1 MKPFF
6 ERDFTLQKYEQLCRT
21 FLESGY
27 KVSTI
32 LDYLTNKSVFEEG
45 YIVILRH
52 DVDRKPFN
60 ALKMAHIETNLGIRS
75 TYYFRAKTN
84 TFKPILIKQI
94 ARLGHEIGYHYE
106 SLSDMHGNLE
116 LAIEDFKNNLQK
128 FRKLVPVKTICMHG
142 SPLSK
147 WDNRDIWRKYDYK
160 DFDLIGEP
168 YLSIDYKNI
177 IYCSDTGRNWDSHR
191 FNLRDKVNYNL
202 EIRID
207 STIDLINLL
216 KSKVYKTF
224 FIQCHPERWTDHILS
239 YLLSFFSDK
248 LANAGKNIVKLA
260 RKRR

>member
-94 ARLGHEIGYHYE
+94 AQLGHEIGYHYE

-147 WDNRDIWRKYDYK
+147 WDNRDLWEKYDYK
-160 DFDLIGEP
+160 ESGLIGEP
-168 YLSIDYKNI
+168 YLSIDYTNI
-177 IYCSDTGRNWDSHR
+177 VYISDTGRTWNPNK
-191 FNLRDKVNYNL
+191 FNLRDRVRSNVKV
-202 EIRID
+202 EID
-207 STIDLINLL
+207 STIDLMKVLR
-216 KSKVYKTF
+216 SKVHGRF
-224 FIQCHPERWTDHILS
+224 FIQCHPERWS
-239 YLLSFFSDK
+239 
-248 LANAGKNIVKLA
+248 KNIFQWILFLSIDHLSNNIKVLVSKIW
-260 RKRR
+260 RR